1 MSRTAFLAVCLLTAL
16 GAASTPLLGKYKIQ
30 EIQLRPAQEYLAHQ
44 KFQHIAIGAY
54 PCNTKARTL
63 ELFDTSKLF
72 EKKIMPV
79 LLVIENNNDF
89 ALRMHEEDIFF
100 VDTEGSRL
108 PAIHYSE
115 VLLRI
120 NLKKPLSSYST
131 QREILLREV
140 RNKEMLMDF
149 EHKAFGEKLIAPH
162 SADHGVVFFWL
173 PEQGD
178 LTGSRLYFPSVLN
191 FTEDE
196 ELMFFEFEL
205 GTSKNE

>member
-1 MSRTAFLAVCLLTAL
+1 MAAF
-16 GAASTPLLGKYKIQ
+16 STTGPLLGKYKIQ
-30 EIQLRPAQEYLAHQ
+30 EIQLKPAQEYVAHQ
-44 KFQHIAIGAY
+44 EFQHIAIGAY

-63 ELFDTSKLF
+63 ELFDTQKLF
-72 EKKIMPV
+72 EKRIMPV

-89 ALRMHEEDIFF
+89 ALRVNEQDIFL
-100 VDTEGSRL
+100 VDAEGSKL

-120 NLKKPLSSYST
+120 NLKKPLSSYSNK
-131 QREILLREV
+131 REILLREV
-140 RNKEMLMDF
+140 RSKEMLMDF

-162 SADHGVVFFWL
+162 SGDHGVVFFWL
-173 PEQGD
+173 PENGD
-178 LTGSRLYFPSVLN
+178 LSASRLYFPSLLN

-205 GTSKNE
+205 GTSRNE